1 MANHLQLRQRGTTDA
16 LNRRQFLGLTG
27 LATGAV
33 MLGGV
38 RPATAGQAP
47 AQLAGT
53 RLSFLQWVNFVPAHD
68 AIIKKQV
75 AEWEQLSGVKVS
87 FETINMNDIQARTT
101 VAIESK
107 AGPDII
113 QLIHHWPHLYEAGL
127 EPVDDLAEALGRKGE
142 GYYDLAK
149 AHSFVNGHWRAVPYS
164 FVSGASTYRTDW
176 FKEVGYSKF
185 PETWPEYREAGKK
198 LKAKGHPIGQA
209 FGHSLGD
216 PPGFCYALL
225 WAYGGKEVEADGR
238 TVALESQET
247 LEAVEF
253 CVGFWTDACD
263 EGGLAWDDSSN
274 NRAFLAEQISSTFN
288 GASIWV
294 EAKKNF
300 PHIAKVMN
308 HDYFPTG
315 PHGRYQLSGTY
326 ENAIMGYSPNK
337 EAAKE
342 LIGYLMEYQ
351 NYAEWLR
358 AGQGY
363 STAPTKNFERDKMW
377 SEMDPEV
384 AVFKDIAKYARHM
397 GWPGPASRKAAQAWS
412 KYIIVDMFA
421 KAIQGTPPQEAM
433 KWATS
438 ELKQVYEAS

>member
-1 MANHLQLRQRGTTDA
+1 
-16 LNRRQFLGLTG
+16 
-27 LATGAV
+27 
-33 MLGGV
+33 
-38 RPATAGQAP
+38 
-47 AQLAGT
+47 
-53 RLSFLQWVNFVPAHD
+53 
-68 AIIKKQV
+68 
-75 AEWEQLSGVKVS
+75 
-87 FETINMNDIQARTT
+87 
-101 VAIESK
+101 
-107 AGPDII
+107 
-113 QLIHHWPHLYEAGL
+113 
-127 EPVDDLAEALGRKGE
+127 
-142 GYYDLAK
+142 
-149 AHSFVNGHWRAVPYS
+149 VNGHWRAVPYS
-164 FVSGASTYRTDW
+164 VVSGASTYRTDW

-185 PETWPEYREAGKK
+185 PETWAEYREAGKK

-216 PPGFCYALL
+216 PPFFCYALL

-238 TVALESQET
+238 TVALDSKET

-253 CVGFWTDACD
+253 CIGFWKDACD

-274 NRAFLAEQISSTFN
+274 NRAFLAEQISATFN

-300 PHIAKVMN
+300 PDIAKVMN
-308 HDYFPTG
+308 HDYLPTG
-315 PHGRYQLSGTY
+315 PYGRYQFSATF

-342 LIGYLMEYQ
+342 LIGYLMEYK

-384 AVFKDIAKYARHM
+384 AVFKDIAKYARHF

-412 KYIIVDMFA
+412 KYIIVDMYA
-421 KAIQGTPPQEAM
+421 KAIQGTPPQEAI
-433 KWATS
+433 KWAAS
-438 ELKQVYEAS
+438 ELRQVYEA

>member
-1 MANHLQLRQRGTTDA
+1 MTGHAQSSSSAIPQS
-16 LNRRQFLGLTG
+16 LNRRAFLSLAG

-38 RPATAGQAP
+38 RPVVAGQAP

-53 RLSFLQWVNFVPAHD
+53 RLTFLQWVNFVPAHD
-68 AIIKKQV
+68 AAIKKQV
-75 AEWEQLSGVKVS
+75 ADWEKLSGAKVA

-113 QLIHHWPHLYEAGL
+113 QLVHNWPHLYEAGL
-127 EPVDDLAEALGRKGE
+127 EPVDDLAEELGRKGE
-142 GYYDLAK
+142 GYYDLPK
-149 AHSFVNGHWRAVPYS
+149 AHSFVNGHWRAVPHS
-164 FVSGASTYRTDW
+164 VVSGASTYRTDW
-176 FKEVGYSKF
+176 FKEVGYDKF
-185 PETWPEYREAGKK
+185 PDTWPDYREAGKK

-216 PPGFCYALL
+216 PPFFCYGLL
-225 WAYGGKEVEADGR
+225 WAYGGKEVEADGK
-238 TVALESQET
+238 TVALDSKET

-253 CVGFWTDACD
+253 CVGFWKDACD
-263 EGGLAWDDSSN
+263 EGGLAWDDASN
-274 NRAFLAEQISSTFN
+274 NRAFLAEQISATFN

-300 PHIAKVMN
+300 PHLVKVIN
-308 HDYFPTG
+308 HAYVPTG
-315 PHGRYQLSGTY
+315 PHGRYVFSATF
-326 ENAIMGYSPNK
+326 ENAIMGYSKNK
-337 EAAKE
+337 EAARE
-342 LIGYLMEYQ
+342 LIKSLMEYK

-363 STAPTKNFERDKMW
+363 RTSPTKNFERDKMW
-377 SEMDPEV
+377 SELDPEV
-384 AVFKDIAKYARHM
+384 EPFKDIAKFARNF
-397 GWPGPASRKAAQAWS
+397 GWEGPASRKAAEAWS

-421 KAIQGTPPQEAM
+421 KAIQGTPAREAI

-438 ELKQVYEAS
+438 ELKKVYEA

>member
-1 MANHLQLRQRGTTDA
+1 MAEHPTLGHSARTQAMNRRAFLQLAG
-16 LNRRQFLGLTG
+16 LG
-27 LATGAV
+27 TGAV

-38 RPATAGQAP
+38 HPAAAGQAP
-47 AQLAGT
+47 AQLRGT
-53 RLSFLQWVNFVPAHD
+53 RLTFLQWVNFVPAHD
-68 AIIKKQV
+68 AVLKKQIAAFEKQSGIKV
-75 AEWEQLSGVKVS
+75 AL
-87 FETINMNDIQARTT
+87 ETINMNDIQARTT

-113 QLIHHWPHLYEAGL
+113 QLVHNWPHLYEAGL
-127 EPVDDLAEALGRKGE
+127 EPVDELAEELGRQGE
-142 GYYDLAK
+142 GYHELAK
-149 AHSFVNGHWRAVPYS
+149 AHSFVNGSWRAVPYS
-164 FVSGASTYRTDW
+164 FVSPAATYRTDW
-176 FKEVGYSKF
+176 FKEVGYDKF
-185 PETWPEYREAGKK
+185 PDTWQQFREAGKK

-216 PPGFCYALL
+216 PPTFCYALL
-225 WAYGGKEVEADGR
+225 WAYGGKEVEADGK
-238 TVALESQET
+238 TVALDSQET

-253 CVGFWTDACD
+253 CVGFWKDACD
-263 EGGLAWDDSSN
+263 EGGLAWDDANN
-274 NRAFLAEQISSTFN
+274 NRAYLAEQISCTFN

-300 PHIAKVMN
+300 PHLVKVTN
-308 HDYFPTG
+308 HAYFPTG
-315 PHGRYQLSGTY
+315 PHGRNHPHGTF
-326 ENAIMGYSPNK
+326 ENAIMSYSQNK

-342 LIGYLMEYQ
+342 FIKFLMQYD

-363 STAPTKNFERDKMW
+363 STAPTRIFAKDKMW

-384 AVFKDIAKYARHM
+384 EPFKDIAKYGRHF
-397 GWPGPASRKAAQAWS
+397 GYAGPASRKAAEAWS

-421 KAIQGTPPQEAM
+421 KAIQGTPPRDAI

-438 ELKQVYEAS
+438 ELKKVYEV